1 MHVDRLKCFQH
12 SSTGNRRHCITL
24 SVHLCVQ
31 HFGREKARRVGL
43 FASAETCKNSVE
55 VQQ

>member
-31 HFGREKARRVGL
+31 HFRREKARRVGL